1 MPVDGSAP
9 DLARLKRFFTEAR
22 DLTAEAR
29 RNSLVAIDYYDTDQF
44 TRADLAKLSARNQ
57 PAITIN
63 RVKPAINGIVGVA
76 ERGRAD
82 PRAWPRAP
90 GDEESADAATD
101 VLRYIA
107 DFNRFRRLKSD
118 CFRDMLV
125 PGTMATLIGVDGDT
139 QVTITQVRWEEFFAD
154 PRSRRADF
162 KDARYLG
169 IAKYMYADDVAA
181 MYPRFTA
188 SIEATVETG
197 PGGAFQPD
205 ESYQDRPEGA
215 FTAAMWADRKAR
227 RLMVVELYYREAGD
241 WRRCVFTGSDV
252 LEWGPSPY
260 LDHKARP
267 DCPIEA
273 QSAYVKRDNSRYGAV
288 RDMIDLQDEIN
299 KRRGKALHLL
309 TVSRVQAIDGQAANI
324 DANEVRLEASRPDG
338 VLPLGWNMAPN
349 TAQMAGN
356 LELLQ
361 EAKAELERMGP
372 SPAVTGRGH
381 EGDSGRALLARQQ
394 SGLMELSSLYG
405 GLEDWELRVYR
416 QCWARAKQFWKAP
429 QFIRVTDDEDSPKFV
444 GLNQPLL
451 RQGFGGQAVFGYKN
465 AVAEM
470 DVDIEIDTQAD
481 MGTIQQ
487 EQFTE
492 LMRLVASNPAWA
504 AQLPLNMAIQLSTI
518 PHKRSVLD
526 QIKQAAQEAQQAQ
539 AQQQQIA
546 QAHAAAAIAE
556 TQAKAGLHHAT
567 GEAKIIDAVTYAH
580 QVHAEPAI
588 KGFQDGQAAEQH
600 AAELAHE
607 TALQREAQAAAVEQL
622 TDGGTP

>member
-1 MPVDGSAP
+1 MPVDASAP

-29 RNSLVAIDYYDTDQF
+29 AASLNAIDYYDTDQF
-44 TRADLAKLSARNQ
+44 TRADMAKLSARNQ

-63 RVKPAINGIVGVA
+63 RIKPAINGIVGVA
-76 ERGRAD
+76 ERGRSD
-82 PRAWPRAP
+82 PRAWPRGP
-90 GDEESADAATD
+90 GDEDSADAATD
-101 VLRYIA
+101 VLRYIG
-107 DFNRFRRLKSD
+107 DFNRFKRLKSD

-125 PGTMATLIGVDGDT
+125 PGTMAALIGVDGDT

-162 KDARYLG
+162 KDARYQG
-169 IAKYMYADDVAA
+169 IAKYMYADDLAA
-181 MYPRFTA
+181 LYPPMAA

-205 ESYQDRPEGA
+205 ESYQDRPEGLW
-215 FTAAMWADRKAR
+215 TAAMWADRKAR

-252 LEWGPSPY
+252 LEYGPSPY
-260 LDHKARP
+260 LDHKGRP

-288 RDMIDLQDEIN
+288 RDMLDLQDEIN

-309 TVSRVQAIDGQAANI
+309 TVSRVQAIDGQAAMV
-324 DANEVRLEASRPDG
+324 DANELRLEASRPDG

-372 SPAVTGRGH
+372 SPAALGRGH

-394 SGLMELSSLYG
+394 SGLMELSNIYG

-416 QCWARAKQFWKAP
+416 QCWARAKQFWTAP
-429 QFIRVTDDEDSPKFV
+429 QFIRVTDDEDAPRFV

-451 RQGFGGQAVFGYKN
+451 RQGFGGQAVLGYQN

-481 MGTIQQ
+481 TGTIAQ
-487 EQFTE
+487 EQFME
-492 LMRLVASNPAWA
+492 LVRLIGINPLY
-504 AQLPLNMAIQLSTI
+504 AQQMPLKVLLQLSTI
-518 PHKRSVLD
+518 PHKRALLD
-526 QIKQAAQEAQQAQ
+526 VIGKAAEEAQAAQARQAEMAQ
-539 AQQQQIA
+539 AN
-546 QAHAAAAIAE
+546 AAAAIQE
-556 TQAKAGLHHAT
+556 TAAKAALHDAT
-567 GEAKIIDAVTYAH
+567 GKAKIIDAVTYAH
-580 QVHAEPAI
+580 ATGAEHVVA
-588 KGFQDGQAAEQH
+588 GFEAGQAQTHHEQK
-600 AAELAHE
+600 LAHE
-607 TALQREAQAAAVEQL
+607 RSLAEQFSP
-622 TDGGTP
+622 TTVIPAGA